1 MTQILHLSL
10 ILASLLCFDA
20 TAQWA
25 WTDNEGRQVFSDRA
39 PPISV
44 PEKNILRRPGQIG
57 PINNPETSVNVNAS
71 EAAATLQPDPKPVA
85 NSPQA
90 SGVDKALT
98 ERMAKAEQALAS
110 QRKAEEERINQ
121 LRADNCERA
130 RLAQKNLDS
139 GTRLSRINSQGV
151 REVMDAAARAEEA
164 KHVQSVI
171 DSDCN

>member
-25 WTDNEGRQVFSDRA
+25 WTDNGGRQVFSDRA

-44 PEKNILRRPGQIG
+44 PEKNIFKRPGQTF
-57 PINNPETSVNVNAS
+57 PIDNTGASGNTDAS
-71 EAAATLQPDPKPVA
+71 EAAAKLQPTPKPGSS
-85 NSPQA
+85 SPQA
-90 SGVDKALT
+90 SGIDKALT
-98 ERMAKAEQALAS
+98 ERMAKAAQAQAI
-110 QRKAEEERINQ
+110 QRKAEEDRISK
-121 LRADNCERA
+121 LRVDNCARA
-130 RLAQKNLDS
+130 KLARKNLDS

-151 REVMDAAARAEEA
+151 REVMDEAARAEEA
-164 KHVQSVI
+164 KHIQSVM